1 TAALLTP
8 AREASAC
15 GGCFVQQQ
23 DSTVVTG
30 HRMVLSVSP
39 TQSVLWDQIKYSGDP
54 TEFAWVLP
62 VKAGAVIETASDAW
76 FETLD
81 AATVTT
87 VLSPQIG
94 CASSASFSCGSAQA
108 DSLAGRGL
116 ESGGGVTVVHQG
128 TVGPYET
135 VTLKTDQPGAL
146 NKWLGDHGFNV

>member
-39 TQSVLWDQIKYSGDP
+39 AQSVLWDQIKYSGDP

-62 VKAGAVIETASDAW
+62 VRAGAGIETSTDAW

-81 AATVTT
+81 AATTTT
-87 VLSPQIG
+87 VLSPQVNCGGGGSGFG
-94 CASSASFSCGSAQA
+94 CGASFASE
-108 DSLAGRGL
+108 DV
-116 ESGGGVTVVHQG
+116 GG
-128 TVGPYET
+128 
-135 VTLKTDQPGAL
+135 
-146 NKWLGDHGFNV
+146 